1 MVGLDDFKS
10 LVHHRRGVDGDLGA
24 HAPVGVLQR
33 LRGRH
38 RGEEVPFLAPER
50 PSGGR
55 EDDPPDRFGVPAPQ
69 ALKHGVVLRIHGQDD
84 GPGFRAGLAEHVS
97 GEHERF
103 LVGEADDLARQRGRQ
118 RPGQARRAHLRRKHG
133 VRFGQGRQ
141 TGIAFAAHQDLGGV
155 ARGQQLAQARCRS
168 LVQHGQIRGTEL
180 LRLLGQGLDVAR
192 AGKAQH
198 HAFTPPRTDGRQCV
212 AADGT
217 GGAQKDKLAHAAPP
231 RLGRRFRN
239 IPNRR
244 AVQPGPQI

>member
-1 MVGLDDFKS
+1 MIQGLRAGHVAQ
-10 LVHHRRGVDGDLGA
+10 L
-24 HAPVGVLQR
+24 
-33 LRGRH
+33 
-38 RGEEVPFLAPER
+38 LAAASAER
-50 PSGGR
+50 AAGGR
-55 EDDPPDRFGVPAPQ
+55 QQQAVHLLPASGQ
-69 ALKHGVVLRIHGQDD
+69 ALEDGVVLGVHRQDAGMGTGADLTQHVTGQ
-84 GPGFRAGLAEHVS
+84 HQ
-97 GEHERF
+97 RF
-103 LVGEADDLARQRGRQ
+103 LVGQADDLARQRGRQ

-217 GGAQKDKLAHAAPP
+217 GGTQKDKLAHAAPP

-244 AVQPGPQI
+244 AVQPVPQI